1 VKLANLLENEELSD
15 TRLVTLVENEPES
28 LTKFVTLVENE
39 LLSVTK
45 FVTLVEKDPDAVS
58 KVVALDATDAESAYV
73 VANEAVPMIGPLTV
87 NDPVIDTDPV
97 NCCVSVDFVPNMLL
111 PEA

>member
-1 VKLANLLENEELSD
+1 
-15 TRLVTLVENEPES
+15 LVTRVENELES

-58 KVVALDATDAESAYV
+58 NVVALDATDAESANV
-73 VANEAVPMIGPLTV
+73 VANEAVPVIGPLTV
-87 NDPVIDTDPV
+87 NDPVIETEPV
-97 NCCVSVDFVPNMLL
+97 NNCVSVDFVPKTLL
-111 PEA
+111 PLA